1 MMTRWQSEH
10 RFYLSSFVSSG
21 FALWLSLACACSATN
36 TSANGGKGG
45 TGFGGSS
52 GQNGSGGSVGGGGSV
67 ATGGTAG
74 RSGTGGQPGSG
85 GAKGSGGAIVSGG
98 ATGSGGTTGSGGA
111 TNVGGTVGSGGTTS
125 LGGASGTGGA
135 TNAGGTTGSGGAP
148 RLGGATGSGGV
159 IGGGGTP
166 GSGGTTGVG
175 GATGADG
182 GTAVAGAIY
191 VAPDGDDSSPG
202 TLAQPLKTLAKA
214 RDLVRTKTSGMTAD
228 LTVYVRGG
236 TYPQTSTLTFA
247 NADSGNGG
255 FYVKYMA
262 YPGERPLLTGGQPIK
277 SWKVSDATNN
287 IYSASAGTTAF
298 RQLYVN
304 GVKAIRARSPNMLA
318 NNVADF
324 NRLSG
329 WDKTANNVQVPS
341 SAVATWN
348 NLTKVEMHIN
358 IAWGDSTLRIA
369 SITTTGTTAYVKF
382 QSPESPM
389 VFVRPNP
396 NMAQVGWGSGRA
408 YYFENAKEFLD
419 QAGEWYLDE
428 TTSTVYYKPRTGE
441 DMATATVIAPMVETI
456 MSVNGT
462 STSSQASYLWFQG
475 LTFAHS
481 TYMRPS
487 QSGFLDG
494 QAGQYNLTADANNNQ
509 TVGRLAAGVSVMNA
523 NHLHFERNLFTQ
535 MGATGLDFISG
546 THDDLIIGNAI
557 TDIAGNG
564 IAIGKFTASDT
575 TEFHVAYN
583 PSDKNEIC
591 TRDTFKD
598 NYINGVTTEFQ
609 GGVGIAAGY
618 PAYLDIEHNEI
629 SHTNYTGISVGFGW
643 TGSTTAMTNNKI
655 NYNNIHHVNEV
666 LTDGGAIYTLSNQG
680 TGDEMQYNYIHDYAC
695 SKWADYG
702 CNGLYLDEK
711 SSGYTVAHNV
721 MVNCPTNIAQN
732 QTGTNTITDNGA
744 NPSGAQN
751 TIATAGI
758 EATYADI
765 KTLTVPPATF

>member
-1 MMTRWQSEH
+1 
-10 RFYLSSFVSSG
+10 
-21 FALWLSLACACSATN
+21 
-36 TSANGGKGG
+36 
-45 TGFGGSS
+45 
-52 GQNGSGGSVGGGGSV
+52 
-67 ATGGTAG
+67 
-74 RSGTGGQPGSG
+74 
-85 GAKGSGGAIVSGG
+85 
-98 ATGSGGTTGSGGA
+98 
-111 TNVGGTVGSGGTTS
+111 
-125 LGGASGTGGA
+125 LGGA
-135 TNAGGTTGSGGAP
+135 GGAP
-148 RLGGATGSGGV
+148 RLGGATGAGGAV
-159 IGGGGTP
+159 GGGGTSS
-166 GSGGTTGVG
+166 SGGATGLG
-175 GATGADG
+175 GATGAGG
-182 GTAVAGAIY
+182 GTGVAGAIY
-191 VAPDGDDSSPG
+191 VAPDGDDSNPG

-228 LTVYVRGG
+228 ITVYVRGG
-236 TYPQTSTLTFA
+236 TYPQTSTLTFT

-277 SWKVSDATNN
+277 TWKLSDATNN

-304 GVKAIRARSPNMLA
+304 GVKAIRARSPNLLA
-318 NNVADF
+318 NNVPNF

-358 IAWGDSTLRIA
+358 IAWGDSTLRVA
-369 SITTTGTTAYVKF
+369 SITTTGGTAYVKF

-396 NMAQVGWGSGRA
+396 RMDQVGWGSGRA
-408 YYFENAKEFLD
+408 YYFENALEFLD
-419 QAGEWYLDE
+419 QPGEWYLDE
-428 TTSTVYYKPRTGE
+428 TTNTVYYKPRTGE
-441 DMATATVIAPMVETI
+441 DMTTATVIAPMLETI
-456 MSVNGT
+456 VSVKGT
-462 STSSQASYLWFQG
+462 STSDQVGYLWFQG
-475 LTFAHS
+475 ISFAHS

-487 QSGFLDG
+487 QFGFLDG

-523 NHLHFERNLFTQ
+523 NHIHFERNLFSQ
-535 MGATGLDFISG
+535 MGGTGLDFISG
-546 THDDLIIGNAI
+546 THDDMIIGNAI

-564 IAIGKFTASDT
+564 FSIGKFTSSET

-591 TRDTFKD
+591 TRDTVKD
-598 NYINGVTTEFQ
+598 NYINAVTTEFQ

-711 SSGYTVAHNV
+711 TSGYTVAHNV
-721 MVNCPTNIAQN
+721 MVACPTNIAQN

-765 KTLTVPPATF
+765 KNLTLPPATF

>member
-1 MMTRWQSEH
+1 VVRPARAEQP
-10 RFYLSSFVSSG
+10 
-21 FALWLSLACACSATN
+21 ALAEQPARAGNRLGRVT
-36 TSANGGKGG
+36 
-45 TGFGGSS
+45 
-52 GQNGSGGSVGGGGSV
+52 GSGGRPVQ
-67 ATGGTAG
+67 AG
-74 RSGTGGQPGSG
+74 RPARVVRRSRRHLG
-85 GAKGSGGAIVSGG
+85 SGG
-98 ATGSGGTTGSGGA
+98 ATG
-111 TNVGGTVGSGGTTS
+111 
-125 LGGASGTGGA
+125 
-135 TNAGGTTGSGGAP
+135 AG
-148 RLGGATGSGGV
+148 
-159 IGGGGTP
+159 
-166 GSGGTTGVG
+166 
-175 GATGADG
+175 G

-191 VAPDGDDSSPG
+191 VAPDGDDANPG
-202 TLAQPLKTLAKA
+202 TLAQPLKTVAKA
-214 RDLVRTKTSGMTAD
+214 RDLVRTKNSAMTAD
-228 LTVYVRGG
+228 ITVYLRGG

-247 NADSGNGG
+247 NADSGSGG

-262 YPGERPLLTGGQPIK
+262 YPGERPLITGGQPIK
-277 SWKVSDATNN
+277 GWKVSDATNN

-304 GVKAIRARSPNMLA
+304 GVKAIRARTPNLLA
-318 NNVADF
+318 NNVANF

-369 SITTTGTTAYVKF
+369 SITNTGGTAYVKF
-382 QSPESPM
+382 QSPESPL

-408 YYFENAKEFLD
+408 YYFENALEFLD

-441 DMATATVIAPMVETI
+441 DMTTATVIAPMVETI

-487 QSGFLDG
+487 QSGFLDA

-509 TVGRLAAGVSVMNA
+509 TVGRPPAGVSVTNA
-523 NHLHFERNLFTQ
+523 NHMHFERNLFTQ

-546 THDDLIIGNAI
+546 THDDMIIGNAI
-557 TDIAGNG
+557 TNIAGNG
-564 IAIGKFTASDT
+564 FSIGKFTASET

-598 NYINGVTTEFQ
+598 NYIDNVTTEFL
-609 GGVGIAAGY
+609 GGVGIAGGY
-618 PAYLDIEHNEI
+618 PAYVDIEHNEV

-643 TGSTTAMTNNKI
+643 TSSTTAMTNNTI
-655 NYNNIHHVNEV
+655 NYNNIHHVNQI

-680 TGDEMQYNYIHDYAC
+680 TGDEMEYNYIHDYSC
-695 SKWADYG
+695 SQWADYG
-702 CNGLYLDEK
+702 CNGLYLDEQT
-711 SSGYTVAHNV
+711 SGYTVAHNV

-732 QTGTNTITDNGA
+732 KNGTNTITDNSS

-765 KTLTVPPATF
+765 KTLTAPAATF

>member
-1 MMTRWQSEH
+1 MMSSWQSNR
-10 RFYLSSFVSSG
+10 RFVLSAVV
-21 FALWLSLACACSATN
+21 LWLSLACSSSN
-36 TSANGGKGG
+36 SSGNGGKGG
-45 TGFGGSS
+45 TGLGGSSGSS
-52 GQNGSGGSVGGGGSV
+52 GQNGSGGIVGGGGSV

-74 RSGTGGQPGSG
+74 QSGSGGQPGAG
-85 GAKGSGGAIVSGG
+85 GVKGSGGAPVSGG
-98 ATGSGGTTGSGGA
+98 ATGSGGITGSGGTTGSGGA
-111 TNVGGTVGSGGTTS
+111 TST
-125 LGGASGTGGA
+125 
-135 TNAGGTTGSGGAP
+135 
-148 RLGGATGSGGV
+148 GGATGSGGATRS
-159 IGGGGTP
+159 GGAT
-166 GSGGTTGVG
+166 GSGGTAGAGGTIGSGGATGVGGATGPG

-191 VAPDGDDSSPG
+191 VAPDGDDANPG
-202 TLAQPLKTLAKA
+202 TLAQPLKTVAKA
-214 RDLVRTKTSGMTAD
+214 RDLVRTKNSAMTAD
-228 LTVYVRGG
+228 ITVYLRGG

-262 YPGERPLLTGGQPIK
+262 YPGERPLMTGGQPIK
-277 SWKVSDATNN
+277 GWKVSDATNN

-304 GVKAIRARSPNMLA
+304 GVKAIRARTPNMLA

-369 SITTTGTTAYVKF
+369 SITNSGTTALVKF

-441 DMATATVIAPMVETI
+441 DMTTATVIAPMVETI
-456 MSVNGT
+456 MSVSGT

-475 LTFAHS
+475 LAFAHS
-481 TYMRPS
+481 TFMRPS
-487 QSGFLDG
+487 QYGFLDG

-509 TVGRLAAGVSVMNA
+509 TVGRMPAGVSILNA

-546 THDDLIIGNAI
+546 THDDMIIGNAV

-564 IAIGKFTASDT
+564 ISVGKFTASDT

-591 TRDTFKD
+591 TRETIKD
-598 NYINGVTTEFQ
+598 NYISNVTTEFQ
-609 GGVGIAAGY
+609 GGVGIAGGY
-618 PAYLDIEHNEI
+618 PANIDIEHNEV
-629 SHTNYTGISVGFGW
+629 SYTNYTGISVGFGW
-643 TGSTTAMTNNKI
+643 TSTPNAMTNNKI
-655 NYNNIHHVNEV
+655 NYNNIHHVNQI

-680 TGDEMQYNYIHDYAC
+680 PSSEMQYNYIHDYAC

-702 CNGLYLDEK
+702 CNGLYMDEQT
-711 SSGYTVAHNV
+711 SGYTVAHNV

-732 QTGTNTITDNGA
+732 KNGTNTVTDNGG

-758 EATYADI
+758 ETTYADI
-765 KTLTVPPATF
+765 KTLTVPAATF